1 MIFAADQATG
11 IVACDYVTEPNVM
24 RQAAE
29 ERYPLSNEYWHTRDD
44 EALDEACAEKLL
56 NRDAA
61 VNIEMPG
68 TGGGELRDDSIRRA
82 GHLFDK
88 ICTGCGQ
95 FKWTATQDHDAPVP
109 IRPGPKRE
117 NRLEGVA
124 AHHNYVD
131 GCYEFFITMILTAV
145 GWQKIQGSV
154 RARDETVQAG
164 ADKN

>member
-1 MIFAADQATG
+1 M
-11 IVACDYVTEPNVM
+11 TEQNVM

-29 ERYPLSNEYWHTRDD
+29 ERDTLSNEHRDTSDD
-44 EALDEACAEKLL
+44 EALNKPCAKESL

-61 VNIEMPG
+61 VYIEMLG
-68 TGGGELRDDSIRRA
+68 TTGGKLRDDLIRRA

-88 ICTGCGQ
+88 ICTGCGK

-164 ADKN
+164 TDKNRNDHCGLLVLSRI